1 MDNIDVSSVCVK
13 YAFDVLKMKTLPV
26 LIKAMVEKM
35 VRENKLESYLLA
47 EDKMYAIG
55 KYSNF

>member
-1 MDNIDVSSVCVK
+1 MSSVCVK